1 MQHRGGQNPRMDRTP
16 RPMEMPPC
24 VIDIEA
30 SGFGAGS
37 YPIEVGTVLS
47 DGTAYCS
54 LISPEP
60 DWRHWDPGAEAIHGI
75 QRDTLRE
82 HGKPAAAVAQALNGL
97 LRGRTVYTDAWY
109 HDYQWL
115 ARLFDAAD
123 AQPAFRLEDLR
134 KLLDDGAQARWHD
147 TREQVAQALHLTRHR
162 ATNDAK
168 VLQQTLLAVLGV
180 VPTMG

>member
-1 MQHRGGQNPRMDRTP
+1 MHRTP
-16 RPMEMPPC
+16 RQLEMPPC

-47 DGTAYCS
+47 DGSAYCS

-60 DWRHWDPGAEAIHGI
+60 DWRHWQPSAEAIHGI
-75 QRDTLRE
+75 SRETLRE
-82 HGKPAAAVAQALNGL
+82 HGKPATAVAGTLNDL

-115 ARLFDAAD
+115 ARLFDAANI
-123 AQPAFRLEDLR
+123 QPTFKLEDLR
-134 KLLDDGAQARWHD
+134 KLLDDAAQSRWHA
-147 TREQVAQALHLTRHR
+147 TREQVSHALHLTRHR
-162 ATNDAK
+162 ASNDAK
-168 VLQQTLLAVLGV
+168 VLQKTLLAVLSAAE
-180 VPTMG
+180 PAL